1 MKLSS
6 LLLSLFWFTKNYS
19 PLGWK
24 NKKLSYLRLIQ
35 TFISLPLKFKLQRL
49 YHITRHNFFISIKN
63 EIFLE
68 KLEKTFHLNSFEL
81 QSYRPTKCF
90 ILGLSLTTSNAACS
104 NFLLFY
110 WRKKLNNSK
119 IKMIQSK
126 TSMSVSTSYCLNFHI
141 ITYNL

>member
-1 MKLSS
+1 MKSS
-6 LLLSLFWFTKNYS
+6 LLLSLLLLLFWFTKNYS
-19 PLGWK
+19 LLGWI

-68 KLEKTFHLNSFEL
+68 KLEKTFYLNSFEL

-90 ILGLSLTTSNAACS
+90 ILGLSWPHQMQLVLIFFCFIEERNSITWKSKWFKVKLPWVFQHLIVLTFT
-104 NFLLFY
+104 
-110 WRKKLNNSK
+110 
-119 IKMIQSK
+119 
-126 TSMSVSTSYCLNFHI
+126 
-141 ITYNL
+141 